1 MQMAAE
7 GQKGACW
14 LMSSPKAFH
23 DEDGAR
29 LARAGS
35 DGGYRSDLGCH
46 PDLIIPTISH
56 ISANERPVAGAWSAS
71 PHSCAHL
78 PSVQLASIRP
88 GRPALPG
95 DDATKPLYILESEI
109 SRLRSSVSSALLC
122 PALLCPPLPSSALLR
137 SAPLPPGPT
146 TLSSSPSPAEQLFA
160 SQGAPQSLRSLS
172 KRFPVVSQAGH
183 LDLSPRICAAPGINQ
198 GWPISHAAVQLGCSR
213 LQAATD
219 GEAGLHNLLS
229 WVSATGLECPGQSCR
244 REEAMPGDSLLANR
258 SWIMPRPQVDRRV
271 VSLVPA
277 MESSPS

>member
-35 DGGYRSDLGCH
+35 DGGYRSDLVCH

-56 ISANERPVAGAWSAS
+56 ISANVQDQSEITDERRGRFAGAWSAS

-95 DDATKPLYILESEI
+95 DDATKPLHILESEI

-122 PALLCPPLPSSALLR
+122 SALPSSALLCSALLCPPLPSSALLR

-146 TLSSSPSPAEQLFA
+146 KLSSFTVSSRAALRISGGRRSRSAPYLKGSPSSAKPATSTSLLGSVRRLA
-160 SQGAPQSLRSLS
+160 SIRVGPSRML
-172 KRFPVVSQAGH
+172 PCN
-183 LDLSPRICAAPGINQ
+183 LDAAECRRP
-198 GWPISHAAVQLGCSR
+198 R

-229 WVSATGLECPGQSCR
+229 WVSATGL
-244 REEAMPGDSLLANR
+244 
-258 SWIMPRPQVDRRV
+258 
-271 VSLVPA
+271 
-277 MESSPS
+277 